1 MLPSHMTWEIEIFS
15 MWSNILLIPTTI
27 LKWGWFDTH
36 LNWINLVAMRE
47 SNSIITL
54 EYPFSMIKL
63 SHVRIVCNLDS
74 KNEQA
79 PMNAL
84 NWPSPFLT
92 RLPIA
97 ASFPK
102 LQTALS
108 QFDLMYKIRSLWA
121 TTPSTTTSSLHKKT
135 LSDHQGLMNE
145 FFGKSFVALPTYFEI
160 WKTVFFVKSQEVYP
174 FQLTL

>member
-1 MLPSHMTWEIEIFS
+1 MLGI
-15 MWSNILLIPTTI
+15 
-27 LKWGWFDTH
+27 
-36 LNWINLVAMRE
+36 
-47 SNSIITL
+47 
-54 EYPFSMIKL
+54 
-63 SHVRIVCNLDS
+63 VRNLDS

-121 TTPSTTTSSLHKKT
+121 TTLSTTTSSLHKKT
-135 LSDHQGLMNE
+135 LSDHQGLMNDY
-145 FFGKSFVALPTYFEI
+145 FGKSFVALPTYFEI